1 MARKKTAPEQNDA
14 THDGILQKAAKA
26 IGSVVG
32 TLAVTTGIVHTEEPA
47 KKAVKEKSEP
57 STAPRP
63 AVKKRAP
70 KTAATKKPAT
80 KKPATKKP
88 AAKRQPPQT

>member
-1 MARKKTAPEQNDA
+1 MMGSSKRPP
-14 THDGILQKAAKA
+14 KA

-47 KKAVKEKSEP
+47 KKAVKEKPEP

-70 KTAATKKPAT
+70 KTAAA

>member
-1 MARKKTAPEQNDA
+1 MPRKKTAPEQNDA
-14 THDGILQKAAKA
+14 THGGILQKAAKA

-32 TLAVTTGIVHTEEPA
+32 TLAVTTGIVHAEEPP
-47 KKAVKEKSEP
+47 KKAANAKPEP

-70 KTAATKKPAT
+70 KTAAAKKPA
-80 KKPATKKP
+80 AKKP